1 MRTAIY
7 DDQSILDLFV
17 CEKILTKKQLLNKLG
32 CSWMTAWRL
41 LKAQGYLT
49 SYNNNACYYT
59 LAAIPKFDDH
69 GLWSY
74 RKTRFSRHGTLTR
87 TIVEL
92 VCHSTAGLYANELQ
106 QRLRV
111 NVRPMLSRLFRS
123 GSVGRHKL
131 AGSFLYLDSR
141 AELAHKQFG
150 NRSNETT
157 PVTKLPLLP
166 EPAMIIALLVER
178 IKNPNL
184 RPELSVRRLRRKGL
198 SMSTAQARAVFEHY
212 ELGKKK
218 RSN

>member
-7 DDQSILDLFV
+7 DDQSIVDLFV
-17 CEKILTKKQLLNKLG
+17 CEKILTKNQLLNKLG

-59 LAAIPKFDDH
+59 LATIPKFDAH

-74 RKTRFSRHGTLTR
+74 RKARFSRYGTLTR
-87 TIVEL
+87 TVVEF
-92 VCHSTAGLYANELQ
+92 VCHSAAGLYANELQ
-106 QRLRV
+106 QRLQV
-111 NVRPMLSRLFRS
+111 NVRPMLSRLVRR
-123 GSVGRHKL
+123 GSLGRHKF

-141 AELAHKQFG
+141 TELADKQFR

-166 EPAMIIALLVER
+166 APAMIIALLVER
-178 IKNPNL
+178 IKTPNL
-184 RPELSVRRLRRKGL
+184 GPELSVRRLRRKGL
-198 SMSTAQARAVFEHY
+198 PMSTAQARAVFEHY
-212 ELGKKK
+212 GLSKKK